1 MMSRPRLFFF
11 QPPGFRRPP
20 LFGSRRGSRGGMNN
34 AFGVLKRP
42 KLRKHCSFLCP
53 FFCFFPSPFFTKNA
67 SQKNA
72 DSYAPKICIFLG
84 EEEHSSAIRGFAQS
98 FEAKRENNLAKEGK
112 PCPICQTVTLGA
124 KQMSLLSYY
133 RLTSSAQSLHS
144 IDACSNTVSVAF
156 FCLSGG

>member
-53 FFCFFPSPFFTKNA
+53 FFCFFPSPFFTKHA

-112 PCPICQTVTLGA
+112 PCPICQTVTLDDYFIN
-124 KQMSLLSYY
+124 SL
-133 RLTSSAQSLHS
+133 RLPASSLWAHYKDYIASNASLVFS
-144 IDACSNTVSVAF
+144 
-156 FCLSGG
+156 